1 MVRKSRRT
9 IEALTE
15 PRAAAGDEPDEDAEL
30 EGGPSRTERK
40 HATQALTRLGEGL
53 LTLRH
58 EKLVALALPDP
69 LLEALAEAK
78 RLTNF
83 GARRRQLRFI
93 GKLMRDLDETA
104 VASIRKVLGTQ

>member
-15 PRAAAGDEPDEDAEL
+15 PRAAAGDDADEDVGPL
-30 EGGPSRTERK
+30 DGPSRTQRK
-40 HATQALTRLGEGL
+40 NATQALTRLGEGL

-69 LLEALAEAK
+69 LLEALTEAK

-93 GKLMRDLDETA
+93 GKLMRDLDGTA
-104 VASIRKVLGTQ
+104 VASIRKVLRTQ

>member
-9 IEALTE
+9 LEAFAE
-15 PRAAAGDEPDEDAEL
+15 QGAAAGDEPDEGVGL
-30 EGGPSRTERK
+30 EDGSSRTERK
-40 HATQALTRLGEGL
+40 NASKALTRLGEEL

-58 EKLVALALPDP
+58 EKLAALALPDR

-78 RLTNF
+78 RLTSF
-83 GARRRQLRFI
+83 ASKRRQVRFI

-104 VASIRKVLGTQ
+104 VAAIRKALRPQ

>member
-1 MVRKSRRT
+1 MVGKSRRT
-9 IEALTE
+9 IDALTE
-15 PRAAAGDEPDEDAEL
+15 PRAAAGDDLDEDVGL
-30 EGGPSRTERK
+30 EDGPSRTQRK
-40 HATQALTRLGEGL
+40 NATHALTRLGEGL

-58 EKLVALALPDP
+58 EKLAALALPDP

-104 VASIRKVLGTQ
+104 VASIRKVLGAQ